1 MVAIHAKH
9 SVLMASFVCIM
20 IRCDRNGPEDTVHVD
35 AAGPAELKLVEINYK
50 SLPLTESG
58 YDYLIH
64 DQSSYKR
71 LSARAHPAANSTRRQ
86 DFAHHAH

>member
-35 AAGPAELKLVEINYK
+35 TAGPAELKLVEINY
-50 SLPLTESG
+50 LVYTV
-58 YDYLIH
+58 
-64 DQSSYKR
+64 Q
-71 LSARAHPAANSTRRQ
+71 
-86 DFAHHAH
+86 